1 MTRKEQAERNIDR
14 YQKEVRMVQLQNLAA
29 QALNRH
35 EAQRHLAEY
44 ALLQATVKY

>member
-1 MTRKEQAERNIDR
+1 MTRQEQAQANIER

-29 QALNRH
+29 QAHTRH

-44 ALLQATVKY
+44 ALLQATL